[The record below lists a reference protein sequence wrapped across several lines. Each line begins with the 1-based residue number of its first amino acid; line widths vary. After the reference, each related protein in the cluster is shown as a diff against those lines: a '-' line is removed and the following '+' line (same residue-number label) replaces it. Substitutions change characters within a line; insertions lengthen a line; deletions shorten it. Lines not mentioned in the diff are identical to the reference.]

1 MKKIIA
7 LLLCASILFC
17 FTACNNTSTD
27 FLDEPVELNVEMLRE
42 NWDKGEITF
51 ANGESITLPCTRE
64 ELQVKST
71 LFLYNTDDVMYSN
84 ISAKSS
90 VDWYLAD
97 KDTKILATYA
107 NFEEKKDIK
116 FLDSTVIGVKIE
128 DIKEGNRQ
136 VKFAGTLTTGVARTD
151 VEKALGIPEGAS
163 AESDAYTYN
172 GEKIILTITF
182 NEKDVAST
190 VEYKV
195 ITK

>member
-27 FLDEPVELNVEMLRE
+27 YLDEPVELDVEMLKE

-51 ANGESITLPCTRE
+51 ANGESITIPCTRE
-64 ELQVKST
+64 DIQNKST
-71 LFLYNTDDVMYSN
+71 LFLYNTDDIIYSN
-84 ISAKSS
+84 ISMKSS
-90 VDWYLAD
+90 VDQYLAD
-97 KDTKILATYA
+97 KDTMLLVTYT

-116 FLDSTVIGVKIE
+116 FLDSTVTGVTIE

-136 VKFAGTLTTGVARTD
+136 VKVAGTLTTGVARAD
-151 VEKALGIPEGAS
+151 VEKALGIPSGAT
-163 AESDAYTYN
+163 AESDTYTYN
-172 GEKIILTITF
+172 GEKVILTITF

-190 VEYKV
+190 VQYKTV
-195 ITK
+195 VK